1 MMVGLGHLITSGPV
15 QLFSGAGL
23 IAQQAAAFRSLPRQ
37 ASELQGR
44 KESLGSK
51 GLLMI
56 WLMIWLIHPPSS
68 FPYEKEGVDP
78 I

>member
-56 WLMIWLIHPPSS
+56 
-68 FPYEKEGVDP
+68 
-78 I
+78 